1 MDHQDEK
8 IYGPGKSQSAHHKA
22 VRERE
27 RRYSRKAGTLTCA
40 NCRARKVR
48 CEGSQPACKTCAI
61 YSVECRYDK
70 PPPLTQV
77 IEMARRL
84 QEAEKTITKLQTT
97 GTSFSSHLETSP
109 AQDDRQGQV
118 SLSFSPPTARM
129 QIEEHTGPNL
139 AKEPAYVPCLLP
151 DSTTMEHAHPEPR
164 AKVPSD
170 LSTAVPAE
178 TAETQ
183 TPEISVDDRGEICH
197 HGPTS
202 AVYDPSAANHL
213 STTPTFTTSSTPL
226 VRVKERSYLESYR
239 RESSMWEDFAL
250 GNASLQTGM
259 PRQMMA
265 RLLHIHWTWVSPM
278 FSWVYR
284 PAFIRDMG
292 TRGRYY
298 SEFLLT
304 VLCAHAA
311 KYNEGDGA
319 AVLLARARSLLG
331 AAIQQPSSIPTVQ
344 ALLQLSAHD
353 FAQGNLS
360 QAWIYSGIAF
370 RMANDLGLQH
380 CGPDIRLLN
389 CVDLEIRRR
398 LFWSCYFWDKATSL
412 YAGRLPTIT
421 EQLPQDTLD
430 LLDDFADRDLWVPH
444 YHDSVDL
451 TKFGHSHYP
460 PTQGYLVGSFIN
472 SCKLSIIIND
482 IIIQLYSRRSRE
494 ATQIAFKDIK
504 NRLHLWRTHS
514 PAHLKYDT
522 DRLPSVCPPPHI
534 ISQNLLYFASVIL
547 AHRPFW
553 SVTVH
558 YEVCVG
564 ASRSIEKLILLLEST
579 FGLENI
585 TYLMG
590 YCIYTGASAILEEA
604 KSHKG
609 NAFAT
614 LQTFLRVLNIGMKKC
629 PMLKRSLDIIIRGL
643 SRVNEQSNPSADQAQ
658 LDTALASIS
667 TFPCYQS
674 TMGIEF
680 DVNLYPGDSYLN
692 PGLDCFPELHMASE
706 SIIEGNSHAPG
717 DTNMGNRLLW

>member
-1 MDHQDEK
+1 MDRRDTK
-8 IYGPGKSQSAHHKA
+8 ICSPGERQSTKNDK
-22 VRERE
+22 VLRD
-27 RRYSRKAGTLTCA
+27 RRGSRRAGTLTCA

-48 CEGSQPACKTCAI
+48 CEGSQPACKTCDI
-61 YSVECRYDK
+61 YNVECRYDK
-70 PPPLTQV
+70 PPPITQV

-97 GTSFSSHLETSP
+97 GAGIWPPFETSP
-109 AQDDRQGQV
+109 VQDDQQGQV
-118 SLSFSPPTARM
+118 ALPPPTAGI
-129 QIEEHTGPNL
+129 QTEEHAESNL
-139 AKEPAYVPCLLP
+139 KESAHVPCPLPASPALNYPHP
-151 DSTTMEHAHPEPR
+151 DSQ
-164 AKVPSD
+164 AKAPSD
-170 LSTAVPAE
+170 MSGDVCVEAAE
-178 TAETQ
+178 AQ
-183 TPEISVDDRGEICH
+183 TPGISVDDRGEICH

-202 AVYDPSAANHL
+202 AVYDPSAATHHL
-213 STTPTFTTSSTPL
+213 STTPPFTTGSPPL
-226 VRVKERSYLESYR
+226 TRAGTRPYLASYR
-239 RESSMWEDFAL
+239 RESLLWEDFAL

-265 RLLHIHWTWVSPM
+265 KLLHVHWTWVSPM
-278 FSWVYR
+278 FAWVYR
-284 PAFIRDMG
+284 PAFIRDMA

-298 SEFLLT
+298 SEFLL
-304 VLCAHAA
+304 VVICAHAA
-311 KYNEGDGA
+311 KYQQGESA
-319 AVLLARARSLLG
+319 ALLLARARSLLG
-331 AAIQQPSSIPTVQ
+331 AAIQQPSSIPTAQ

-353 FAQGNLS
+353 FAQGNIS

-421 EQLPQDTLD
+421 EALPQDTLD
-430 LLDDFADRDLWVPH
+430 LLDDSADNDLWVPY

-451 TKFGHSHYP
+451 TKLGHGHYP
-460 PTQGYLVGSFIN
+460 PTQGHLVGSFIN
-472 SCKLSIIIND
+472 SCRLSIIIND
-482 IIIQLYSRRSRE
+482 IITQLYSRRNRE

-504 NRLHLWRTHS
+504 DRLYLWRTNS
-514 PAHLKYDT
+514 PAHLKYDP

-558 YEVCVG
+558 YEVCVS

-579 FGLENI
+579 FELENI

-609 NAFAT
+609 NAFTT
-614 LQTFLRVLNIGMKKC
+614 LQTFLRVLNAGMKKC
-629 PMLKRSLDIIIRGL
+629 PMLKRSLDIIIKGL
-643 SRVNEQSNPSADQAQ
+643 SRINEPSNPSAEVQ
-658 LDTALASIS
+658 LDMMLPSIS
-667 TFPCYQS
+667 TFPCYEP
-674 TMGIEF
+674 TIGIEF
-680 DVNLYPGDSYLN
+680 DINSYSGDSYMN
-692 PGLDCFPELHMASE
+692 SGLDCFPELHMASE
-706 SIIEGNSHAPG
+706 SVLEGNSYTQGANLG
-717 DTNMGNRLLW
+717 SGLQW